1 MIEYRTMSDEELSGL
16 SPEVAQ
22 FRVDIEKVL
31 NAFQSF
37 EIATSIDLE
46 NFVGDFL
53 RLLKS
58 SVFSESKE
66 SSLLRIA
73 LAGNY
78 SCGKSS
84 FINDLVGANVA
95 PIGSGETTRTITR
108 IKYGQTLQFFDSE
121 GDCIS
126 EKDYRNKAVDKDLNR
141 LQYTIT
147 IPSDFLKGVI
157 LSDVPGFDP
166 GTQSNAEEKI
176 DNEISLKE
184 DRNADIIF
192 FLCRLSDGVPKQN
205 VIDFLKGSKSS
216 EGILNADYVGE
227 NKKKKL
233 YVIITMADT
242 EVDQERREAVKRSIS
257 INLKNNGIQ
266 HDDCFL
272 YANLNDQ
279 NCEPLEDDE
288 KVFFEKEKQ
297 KLKQKIE
304 DIVKEHGGLAKKRL
318 EDHLKKNKASFSNA
332 KREIL
337 IEIKNRKESWKRKY
351 LLENKISELIIENT
365 STELKDLFVNRFN
378 HVYQMYE
385 SAINNLIFCEVNS
398 SGTLFKNYYIDAR
411 DGRWDSQKN
420 WLIEWKPEKNNIDA
434 FMSRLDPLFRPYLR
448 LPSSISEPKLEL
460 LDTYNKDFFGNNES
474 KVRNECCSFN
484 KTIRQK
490 WLNNIKEKLAEKK
503 QKFFEWVDGSAY
515 TKENQLELNFNTYYS
530 CIKSELE

>member
-1 MIEYRTMSDEELSGL
+1 MSDEELSEL
-16 SPEVAQ
+16 SPEVALL
-22 FRVDIEKVL
+22 RLEIEKVL
-31 NAFQSF
+31 TSFQLF
-37 EIATSIDLE
+37 EDAISINLE

-108 IKYGQTLQFFDSE
+108 IKYGETLQFFDSE

-126 EKDYRNKAVDKDLNR
+126 EKDYRNKAIDKELNK

-147 IPSDFLKGVI
+147 IPSNFLKGVI

-205 VIDFLKGSKSS
+205 VIDFLKGTKSS

-257 INLKNNGIQ
+257 VNLKNNGIQ
-266 HDDCFL
+266 YDDCFL
-272 YANLNDQ
+272 YANPNDQ
-279 NCEPLEDDE
+279 NCAPLEDDE
-288 KVFFEKEKQ
+288 IVFFEKEKQ

-304 DIVKEHGGLAKKRL
+304 DIAKEHGGLAQKRL
-318 EDHLKKNKASFSNA
+318 ENCLKKNKTSFSNA

-337 IEIKNRKESWKRKY
+337 IEIKNREKSWKKKY
-351 LLENKISELIIENT
+351 LRENKISELIIENT
-365 STELKDLFVNRFN
+365 PAELKEMFTNRLN

-398 SGTLFKNYYIDAR
+398 RGTFFKNYYIDAR
-411 DGRWDSQKN
+411 DGRWNSQKN

-434 FMSRLDPLFRPYLR
+434 FVSRQDPLFRPYLR
-448 LPSSISEPKLEL
+448 LSSSFSEPKLKL
-460 LDTYNKDFFGNNES
+460 LDTYNNDFFGNNES
-474 KVRNECCSFN
+474 EVRKECYNFN
-484 KTIRQK
+484 KKIRQK
-490 WLNNIKEKLAEKK
+490 WLNNIQKKLAEKK
-503 QKFFEWVDGSAY
+503 QKFFEWVAESAY
-515 TKENQLELNFNTYYS
+515 TKKKQLELNFNTYYS
-530 CIKSELE
+530 FIKSELE